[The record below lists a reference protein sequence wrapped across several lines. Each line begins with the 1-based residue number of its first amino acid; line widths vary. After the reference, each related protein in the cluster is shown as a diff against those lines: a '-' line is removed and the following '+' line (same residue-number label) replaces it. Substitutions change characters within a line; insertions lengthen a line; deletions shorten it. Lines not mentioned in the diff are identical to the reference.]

1 MLLRDEGGRDRPYG
15 RAELLHVLR
24 RAPHR
29 HAFRFLREVRTV
41 LRGRAAARRRHGD
54 RGLIYLPC
62 GCVAPAGA
70 LANARKRP
78 LWTVFLLTA
87 GTLSIYFF
95 VHLGLMWAE
104 MKRARSDPSMNPV
117 GHVFAQFVPVYGW
130 FRFHAHVR
138 TLNEML
144 EESGSA
150 QRVAAGWATAVYIGI
165 SAFAVFAGSEATPD
179 WLILPAYAAYGGFA
193 AWRQQAL
200 NTYYDQVSQG
210 TIPERVH
217 GFEWV
222 VIVLGGLFLAL
233 IGIGLTL
240 PAV

>member
-1 MLLRDEGGRDRPYG
+1 MATQNFCTFCGEPRTDLRAGFCGACG
-15 RAELLHVLR
+15 RAFAVGQPGIGTATMGG
-24 RAPHR
+24 APS
-29 HAFRFLREVRTV
+29 LVGPTV
-41 LRGRAAARRRHGD
+41 AAT
-54 RGLIYLPC
+54 
-62 GCVAPAGA
+62 V

-104 MKRARSDPSMNPV
+104 MKRARADPSMNPV
-117 GHVFAQFVPVYGW
+117 GHAFAQFVPVYGW
-130 FRFHAHVR
+130 FRFYAHVR

-144 EESGSA
+144 ESSGSS
-150 QRVAAGWATAVYIGI
+150 QRVAPGWATAVYIGI

-179 WLILPAYAAYGGFA
+179 WLILPAYAAYGAFA

-200 NTYYDQVSQG
+200 NSYYDQVSQG

-222 VIVLGGLFLAL
+222 VVVLGGLFLVL
-233 IGIGLTL
+233 VVIGLTL